1 MTDVSCWRVAA
12 WNFAVLAV
20 AGVATLLVGV
30 DPLIAGW
37 EPSRERCLA
46 VPSGLA
52 SRVDRCVAV

>member
-30 DPLIAGW
+30 DPLIAG
-37 EPSRERCLA
+37 
-46 VPSGLA
+46 
-52 SRVDRCVAV
+52 